1 MAAKKY
7 LEHQHTDSE
16 MRSLPSFHFWTDVW
30 HDCQLLY
37 TPLWNFFAHRSS
49 LLYSRAAH
57 SDTDFWSFFLDMVD
71 FQEQNPN
78 LSQASGLSLFLLTKK
93 KKKKQY
99 DKSLFP
105 LLQALAKLQ
114 RSLRLAAA

>member
-1 MAAKKY
+1 
-7 LEHQHTDSE
+7 
-16 MRSLPSFHFWTDVW
+16 
-30 HDCQLLY
+30 
-37 TPLWNFFAHRSS
+37 
-49 LLYSRAAH
+49 
-57 SDTDFWSFFLDMVD
+57 MVD